1 MRTFRLA
8 PDNMTFG
15 FMRLRRVSY
24 PFSALM
30 SIISVLMFL
39 AWGLNFGIDFA
50 GGTLL
55 EVRAKFGNADLTQLR
70 GLGDRFALG
79 EVEVQAFGG
88 NTDATVRI
96 RLQPGGD
103 AAQQAA
109 VERVRE
115 AIIAD
120 YEFRRIEVVGPRVSG
135 ELLAYGMVG
144 LMLAIF
150 AILIYLWFRFEWQFA
165 LGAMIANVPPAGTE
179 SGRRI
184 GGQHQVP
191 ECHTTGGRDRPGV
204 PDLQL
209 GQQHQM

>member
-8 PDNMTFG
+8 PDNMTLG

-50 GGTLL
+50 GGTLM
-55 EVRAKFGNADLTQLR
+55 EVRAKSGQADLSALR
-70 GLGDRFALG
+70 GLGERFALG

-88 NTDATVRI
+88 NADATLRI

-115 AIIAD
+115 TISGD
-120 YEFRRIEVVGPRVSG
+120 YEFRRVEVVGPRVTG
-135 ELLAYGMVG
+135 CCAVDH
-144 LMLAIF
+144 
-150 AILIYLWFRFEWQFA
+150 
-165 LGAMIANVPPAGTE
+165 LGA
-179 SGRRI
+179 
-184 GGQHQVP
+184 
-191 ECHTTGGRDRPGV
+191 
-204 PDLQL
+204 DLSVVSL
-209 GQQHQM
+209 